1 MLFASLDS
9 NVDIHVNLVYLY
21 VYDYVYMIQ
30 SGIIY
35 INVLVDIP
43 ITCDLSKHAMW
54 LNKIM
59 L

>member
-1 MLFASLDS
+1 MIRF
-9 NVDIHVNLVYLY
+9 
-21 VYDYVYMIQ
+21 VYMIQ